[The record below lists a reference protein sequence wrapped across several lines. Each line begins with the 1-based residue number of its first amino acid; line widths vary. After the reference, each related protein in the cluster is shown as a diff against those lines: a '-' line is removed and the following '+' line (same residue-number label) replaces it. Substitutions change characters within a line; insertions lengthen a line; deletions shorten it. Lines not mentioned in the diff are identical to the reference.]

1 MNKLSVLALATAF
14 AISGPMAAHAQDA
27 QVDTGVDAGVE
38 VGVDAG
44 GDAGADAGAGAG
56 VGVDAEVGAEGGLD
70 VEGTDV
76 EGMGGTAA
84 ADASIDLEALETASN
99 VTIVVVGEEGAIA
112 EDDPL
117 IEAQAETLA
126 DIQAAIELNPNIVEQ
141 LEAQGLTSADVVA
154 VEAAAEGEFTV
165 YVSAAE

>member
-44 GDAGADAGAGAG
+44 GDAGAGAGAG